1 MGAAPL
7 RVQIQKPYRR
17 EPNPTD
23 RPSISL
29 LATPR
34 SPDRRTPPPIRA
46 SVGKG
51 DGLPIPTFDTVRVL
65 LRWLRFQRIY
75 PIIQVKRGIG
85 LTCFA
90 EHVVLFWPRWKAR
103 SFVARLFRE
112 FHKPILHYFRFFET
126 TALLKHALLPRCA
139 GASATGLSATGA
151 YGQKPRPVMQRQY
164 GCQRM
169 V

>member
-1 MGAAPL
+1 METAKYVKENLESEQRTVRMPVGGAVFEFEEIKQIYEDTQKQRGTGRPRAVVLMVQICTAYPQATVNGSGSRSEHLTQPGRVCCNLVPIVRLWAPRPL

-51 DGLPIPTFDTVRVL
+51 DGLPMTTFDHL
-65 LRWLRFQRIY
+65 
-75 PIIQVKRGIG
+75 
-85 LTCFA
+85 
-90 EHVVLFWPRWKAR
+90 E
-103 SFVARLFRE
+103 
-112 FHKPILHYFRFFET
+112 
-126 TALLKHALLPRCA
+126 
-139 GASATGLSATGA
+139 
-151 YGQKPRPVMQRQY
+151 
-164 GCQRM
+164 
-169 V
+169 